1 MTVPNLVAI
10 GCLFSVLICCILV
23 GIAYYR
29 MSQSVSDLNITT
41 DKRRIENRFNEISKD
56 FNTKMKNIEERD
68 D

>member
-10 GCLFSVLICCILV
+10 VCLFSVLICCVLV

-29 MSQSVSDLNITT
+29 MSQSVSELNITT

>member
-23 GIAYYR
+23 GIVYYR

>member
-23 GIAYYR
+23 GIVYCR
-29 MSQSVSDLNITT
+29 MSQSVGDLNITA

>member
-23 GIAYYR
+23 GIVYYR

-56 FNTKMKNIEERD
+56 FNTKIKNIEERD

>member
-23 GIAYYR
+23 GIVYYR
-29 MSQSVSDLNITT
+29 MAQSVSDLNITT

>member
-10 GCLFSVLICCILV
+10 ECLFSVLICCILV

-56 FNTKMKNIEERD
+56 FITKMKNIEERD

>member
-23 GIAYYR
+23 GIVYYR
-29 MSQSVSDLNITT
+29 MAQSVSDLNITT

-56 FNTKMKNIEERD
+56 FNTKMKSIEERD

>member
-23 GIAYYR
+23 GIVYYR
-29 MSQSVSDLNITT
+29 MSQSVSDLNIIT

-56 FNTKMKNIEERD
+56 FNTKIKNIEERD

>member
-23 GIAYYR
+23 GIVYYR

-56 FNTKMKNIEERD
+56 FITKIKNIEERD